1 MAERILEIEVPK
13 SILDAIKE
21 PFEEGNAAVRAIAK
35 EEVNRVI
42 EALRLQ
48 GVIQEENDISV
59 TLQGNPDLSPDSL
72 KRRVKVTQIFREDD
86 DRKGAIDSHTET
98 YLVEIPSNPHN

>member
-21 PFEEGNAAVRAIAK
+21 PFDEGNPAVREIAK
-35 EEVNRVI
+35 NEVNRVI

-48 GVIQEENDISV
+48 GVIQGENDISV
-59 TLQGNPDLSPDSL
+59 IFQGNANLSPDSL

-98 YLVEIPSNPHN
+98 YLLEIPSNPDN